1 MNAHDHIARNLKD
14 SNLNETR
21 VNQKDEE
28 VSINEANVT
37 IETVE
42 MPNEI
47 ENKDEAVQQNA
58 GDKKNASEEDKS
70 KEFTNVDSAMLTEPS
85 TSQDNTLPC
94 FDNVGSSSSERN
106 ETKECIAKDQI
117 DSSGGVSMES
127 LGNSSDEDSGRQ
139 RLSEG
144 VSSSSISEDVSCNL
158 DRVNSTMGFNKIK
171 SWLDDMKQDDD
182 TTSDSSSD
190 DLDAVQL
197 RHMKREQGTGSD
209 GRFRKYLSSNND
221 FCDIDDDSIANRP
234 KAKWSVV
241 PELTSRERGCNPLF
255 HRRCYGSL
263 HVAERLKIMQELNEH
278 RGCVNGINFNQK
290 GNLLASCSDDL
301 TVIIWNW
308 AVGKKRHVFDT
319 GHTSNV
325 FQSKWLPFDD
335 NFLITCA
342 RDGLVRL
349 LDVNRGTSRGV
360 ATHDAPA
367 HKLDIQPDSPH
378 IVLSAGEDAKVL
390 SIDIR
395 ENEATELTVVKDGI
409 HNVRLYSVQSHPIN
423 CNEFCVGGFAPE
435 VRIYDRR
442 KASTQLHKLC
452 PAHLIG
458 SPDNVLVTSAVY
470 NYNGTEI
477 LASYSDELIYLFDA
491 VSPKI
496 GDFVHSYDGH
506 TNTITVKGV
515 SFFGPKSEF
524 VVSGC
529 DSKDI
534 FVWDKESEVII
545 NSMSGGKRG
554 VVNCLEPHP
563 HIPVLATCG
572 LRYDVKIWAPS
583 NDHSPTVWE
592 HSSFVMNL
600 RGAKR
605 TIRLGENTLYIE
617 YEDNPVI
624 LFVD

>member
-1 MNAHDHIARNLKD
+1 M
-14 SNLNETR
+14 NETS
-21 VNQKDEE
+21 VDWKNEG
-28 VSINEANVT
+28 VGINEANII

-47 ENKDEAVQQNA
+47 ESEDKAVQQNA
-58 GDKKNASEEDKS
+58 EEKKNDSEENKN

-85 TSQDNTLPC
+85 TSQHNTLSY
-94 FDNVGSSSSERN
+94 FDNVGSSSREQN
-106 ETKECIAKDQI
+106 ETKGCITKDRI
-117 DSSGGVSMES
+117 DHSGGVSMES

-139 RLSEG
+139 RLSQG
-144 VSSSSISEDVSCNL
+144 VSSPSISEDDSM
-158 DRVNSTMGFNKIK
+158 DSTIEFNKIK
-171 SWLDDMKQDDD
+171 SWLDDMKEDDD

-190 DLDAVQL
+190 DLDDVQL
-197 RHMKREQGTGSD
+197 RHT
-209 GRFRKYLSSNND
+209 
-221 FCDIDDDSIANRP
+221 NRP
-234 KAKWSVV
+234 KPKWSVV

-263 HVAERLKIMQELNEH
+263 HVAERLTIMQELNEH
-278 RGCVNGINFNQK
+278 RGCVNGLNFNQK

-301 TVIIWNW
+301 AVIVWNW
-308 AVGKKRHVFDT
+308 AVGKKRHIFDT

-349 LDVNRGTSRGV
+349 LDVNRGASRNV

-367 HKLDIQPDSPH
+367 HKLDIQSDMPYV
-378 IVLSAGEDAKVL
+378 VLSAGEDAKVL

-409 HNVRLYSVQSHPIN
+409 HNVRLYSIQSHPMN
-423 CNEFCVGGFAPE
+423 SNEFCVGGVAPE

-458 SPDNVLVTSAVY
+458 SPENVLVTSAVY

-491 VSPKI
+491 VSPQF

-506 TNTITVKGV
+506 SNTITVKGV

-524 VVSGC
+524 VISGS
-529 DSKDI
+529 DNRDI
-534 FVWDKESEVII
+534 FVWDKESEVIV
-545 NSMSGGKRG
+545 NSMAAGKRG

-563 HIPVLATCG
+563 HIPVLATSG

-583 NDHSPTVWE
+583 NHQSPTIWE
-592 HSSFVMNL
+592 HSSSVMNL

-617 YEDNPVI
+617 YADHPVI
-624 LFVD
+624 LLVD

>member
-1 MNAHDHIARNLKD
+1 
-14 SNLNETR
+14 
-21 VNQKDEE
+21 
-28 VSINEANVT
+28 
-37 IETVE
+37 

-47 ENKDEAVQQNA
+47 ESEDKAVQQNVE
-58 GDKKNASEEDKS
+58 DKKDASEENRKQ
-70 KEFTNVDSAMLTEPS
+70 EFANLDSAMLTEPS
-85 TSQDNTLPC
+85 TSQGNTLTS
-94 FDNVGSSSSERN
+94 FDNVGSSSRERN
-106 ETKECIAKDQI
+106 ETKGEVYFTDRI
-117 DSSGGVSMES
+117 DDSGGVSMES

-139 RLSEG
+139 RLSQG
-144 VSSSSISEDVSCNL
+144 VSSPSISEDDSM
-158 DRVNSTMGFNKIK
+158 DSTTEFNKIK
-171 SWLDDMKQDDD
+171 SWLDDMKEDDD

-197 RHMKREQGTGSD
+197 RHKTEQGAGSG
-209 GRFRKYLSSNND
+209 GRFRKFLCSDND

-234 KAKWSVV
+234 KPKWSVV

-278 RGCVNGINFNQK
+278 RGCVNGLNFNQK

-301 TVIIWNW
+301 AVIVWNW
-308 AVGKKRHVFDT
+308 AVGKKQHIFDT

-325 FQSKWLPFDD
+325 FQSKWLSFDD

-342 RDGLVRL
+342 RDGHVRL
-349 LDVNRGTSRGV
+349 LDVNRGASRNV
-360 ATHDAPA
+360 ATHDAPT
-367 HKLDIQPDSPH
+367 HKLDVHPDTPH

-409 HNVRLYSVQSHPIN
+409 HNVRLYSVQSHPMN
-423 CNEFCVGGFAPE
+423 SNEFCVGGVAPE

-442 KASTQLHKLC
+442 KASSQLHKLC

-458 SPDNVLVTSAVY
+458 CPENVLVTSAVY

-491 VSPKI
+491 VSPKF

-506 TNTITVKGV
+506 SNTITVKGV

-524 VVSGC
+524 VISGS
-529 DSKDI
+529 DTRDI

-545 NSMSGGKRG
+545 NSMAGGKRG

-563 HIPVLATCG
+563 HIPVLATSG

-583 NDHSPTVWE
+583 NDHSPTIWE
-592 HSSFVMNL
+592 HSSSVMNL

-617 YEDNPVI
+617 YEDHPVI

>member
-1 MNAHDHIARNLKD
+1 MSCANRVKHECTYSIVLFTILRISYDDHIARNLKD

-144 VSSSSISEDVSCNL
+144 VSSSSISED
-158 DRVNSTMGFNKIK
+158 
-171 SWLDDMKQDDD
+171 DDD

-197 RHMKREQGTGSD
+197 RHT
-209 GRFRKYLSSNND
+209 
-221 FCDIDDDSIANRP
+221 NRP